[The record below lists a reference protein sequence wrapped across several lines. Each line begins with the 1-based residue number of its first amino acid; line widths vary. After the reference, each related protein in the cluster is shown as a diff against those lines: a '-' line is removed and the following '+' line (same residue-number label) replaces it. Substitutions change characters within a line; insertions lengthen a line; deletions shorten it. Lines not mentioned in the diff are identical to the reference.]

1 MGNIKQYDE
10 VKSTDNVKPVY
21 GKLSDSTRVLDNPL
35 DSVKPSDKVRPLDT
49 VKQLDCVSG
58 MEDTKTVMSNTI
70 EGIDDTMLQVVGS
83 SKCKTMPL
91 CLVLKQ
97 LNLARHSV
105 LGDGSC
111 LFGFITR
118 TSRGDR
124 IVSNHLRQLIFKMM
138 SEHPDVRLEEG
149 LSVIQ
154 WLEKKQ
160 RVMDPAEWGGDME
173 VRLLAIGLQRD
184 IMVIT
189 GSSVGSYARKF
200 LCQPPPVP
208 KMSGGIFISLT
219 CDDLCAQ
226 WQSVTPQP
234 LVIIFNGF
242 NH

>member
-1 MGNIKQYDE
+1 MSDTIK
-10 VKSTDNVKPVY
+10 
-21 GKLSDSTRVLDNPL
+21 GF
-35 DSVKPSDKVRPLDT
+35 
-49 VKQLDCVSG
+49 
-58 MEDTKTVMSNTI
+58 
-70 EGIDDTMLQVVGS
+70 DDTMLQVVES
-83 SKCKTMPL
+83 SKRKTMPL

-111 LFGFITR
+111 LYHSVAHQAGFITKI
-118 TSRGDR
+118 SCGDR
-124 IVSNHLRQLIFKMM
+124 IVSNHLRQLMYKMM

-149 LSVIQ
+149 LSVVQ

-184 IMVIT
+184 IVVIT
-189 GSSVGSYARKF
+189 SSSDGSYARKF
-200 LCQPPPVP
+200 PCQPPPVP
-208 KMSGGIFISLT
+208 KMSGGIFIPLT

-242 NH
+242 NHYDSTISL